1 MANISLWRTLQ
12 ALTLASIAILAALIA
27 LNLGFFVLHAA
38 QVLRYPFPLD
48 YGEGPLLAQIEQ
60 LRHGV
65 SLRDLYG
72 PLDAPPYLVVNYPPV
87 YLLVTWAASSL
98 TGNVLLAG
106 RLVSLAA
113 ALACVGAL
121 AVIMSDGRR
130 RTKDESS
137 TFLLSSF
144 VFRLSSCTLL
154 ALPIVREW
162 AVLMRVDLLGVAL
175 GLWALVVL
183 QRGQNVLPPSHQAT
197 KNLASNLSRQ
207 RVQLII
213 AAALLCASLF
223 TKPSLAAAPCA
234 ALVFLL
240 LRDWRRA
247 LELVGWLAL
256 FGGTALIML
265 VPGTHVL
272 DHVVLANVN
281 AWQADLAA
289 GFWRGQLA
297 IHWGLFAAGAF
308 GAALLVRRRA
318 ATGWASVALPI
329 TYTLVGAI
337 GAIGV
342 GKVGAYL
349 NYFLE
354 LYVGLIWLVG
364 AGGWGLGA
372 GGQAD
377 EKTGRQEDEKI
388 RRQEDEKISFP
399 SSRLPVF
406 PSSHLPIFPSSH
418 LPIFP
423 SSHLPISPSSRLPI
437 FLSSLLLLTATALI
451 SYYPTWSETTTKLA
465 GLVELNPPRFVVGRR
480 GVWQD
485 LRRER
490 QILAV
495 YARTNTALVAEV
507 QAAGEPIL
515 TDIPAV
521 AAQAGQVAR
530 LQAFEHGQM
539 LRMWD
544 QRSLRLDLA
553 NGTIPL
559 AVIEYLGNWLTPE
572 VIALVKHRYAQEGS
586 RGDYDLYRPVDP
598 GPLVTGKPIDLLG
611 MRLNGYHLLAQP
623 FHAGETVPLT
633 LVWAHIVE
641 SQLPTTQPITVTV
654 TLTDAAQRTVLT
666 DTQPLFYGAL
676 RPDELGAATAQ
687 HMQPLRLPATLE
699 PGQYALHVALRWGF
713 AASPAQQ
720 LATLTVAA
728 QDGAFMPNSWL
739 DDGRTEYIPAAILS
753 AWQQLGGEPR
763 FGKPL
768 TPAVPFVGF
777 VQQCFERGCV
787 RGEDERR
794 KTKDESPQSLPSS
807 VVHRL
812 SSVGSWLAA
821 GDIGA
826 KKALPSSTVHRLS
839 SVGSWLAAGDIGANG
854 AFAQP
859 AISPGF
865 AACYASFGG
874 AASLGAA
881 VTNEFRSGERLVQY
895 TEFARLE
902 RPAAGGACSLGAVG
916 VDVLRLQAGVP
927 YRWP

>member
-1 MANISLWRTLQ
+1 MAKFFLW
-12 ALTLASIAILAALIA
+12 AAALVLAVLVA
-27 LNLGFFVLHAA
+27 LNLGFFALHAA

-60 LRHGV
+60 LRHGI

-87 YLLVTWAASSL
+87 YLLLTWAASFL

-113 ALACVGAL
+113 ALACAAALWALVGHGKRK
-121 AVIMSDGRR
+121 ME
-130 RTKDESS
+130 DERN
-137 TFLLSSF
+137 TFSLSAF
-144 VFRLSSCTLL
+144 GFRLSAFTFL

-183 QRGQNVLPPSHQAT
+183 QRGQNDVSPSHQVIKKLT
-197 KNLASNLSRQ
+197 SNLRPQ
-207 RVQLII
+207 RIQLII
-213 AAALLCASLF
+213 AAALLAASLF
-223 TKPSLAAAPCA
+223 TKPSLVAAPCA
-234 ALVFLL
+234 ALVFLM

-247 LELVGWLAL
+247 LELIGWLVL
-256 FGGTALIML
+256 FGGAALVVL
-265 VPGTHVL
+265 VPGTHFL
-272 DHVVLANVN
+272 DHVLLANVN

-297 IHWGLFAAGAF
+297 IHWGLFAAGAL
-308 GAALLVRRRA
+308 GAVLLLRRRA

-354 LYVGLIWLVG
+354 LYVGLVWLVAG
-364 AGGWGLGA
+364 GVAAGGWGDTETRRHG
-372 GGQAD
+372 D
-377 EKTGRQEDEKI
+377 TETGRQEDEKT
-388 RRQEDEKISFP
+388 RRQEDEI
-399 SSRLPVF
+399 
-406 PSSHLPIFPSSH
+406 
-418 LPIFP
+418 
-423 SSHLPISPSSRLPI
+423 PISRSPVLP
-437 FLSSLLLLTATALI
+437 FLSPVLLMLTATALL

-465 GLVELNPPRFVVGRR
+465 GLVEGANPPRFVVGRR

-515 TDIPAV
+515 TDIPGV

-530 LQAFEHGQM
+530 LQAFEHSQV
-539 LRMWD
+539 LRQWN

-553 NGTIPL
+553 NGRVPL
-559 AVIEYLGNWLTPE
+559 AVIDYLGNWLTPDI
-572 VIALVKHRYAQEGS
+572 IALVKHRYAQESS

-598 GPLVTGKPIDLLG
+598 GPLVAGKSIDLLG
-611 MRLNGYHLLAQP
+611 MRLNGYHLLPQP
-623 FHAGETVPLT
+623 FYAGEIVPLT
-633 LVWAHIVE
+633 LVWTHIVE

-654 TLTDAAQRTVLT
+654 TLTDATQRTVLT
-666 DTQPLFYGAL
+666 DAQPLFYGTL

-699 PGQYALHVALRWGF
+699 AGQYTLHVALRWGF
-713 AASPAQQ
+713 AASPDQQ

-728 QDGAFMPNSWL
+728 QNGAFMPNGWFN
-739 DDGRTEYIPAAILS
+739 DGRTEYIPAAILS

-768 TPAVPFVGF
+768 TPAVPLVGF

-787 RGEDERR
+787 RVEDERR
-794 KTKDESPQSLPSS
+794 KTKDDSPQPLPSPF
-807 VVHRL
+807 
-812 SSVGSWLAA
+812 
-821 GDIGA
+821 IF
-826 KKALPSSTVHRLS
+826 PLS

-854 AFAQP
+854 AFVQP

-865 AACYASFGG
+865 ATCYASFGG

-902 RPAAGGACSLGAVG
+902 RAIAGGGCGLGAVG